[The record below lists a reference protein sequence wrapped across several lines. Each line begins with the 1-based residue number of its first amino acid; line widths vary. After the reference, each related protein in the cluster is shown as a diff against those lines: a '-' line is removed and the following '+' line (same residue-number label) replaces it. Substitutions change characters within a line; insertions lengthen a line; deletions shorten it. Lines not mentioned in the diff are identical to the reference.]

1 MNKAILIG
9 RLTRDPELRYTSSN
23 RAVCQF
29 TVAIDRPFTNQASGQ
44 READFINVVA
54 WDKTGENIGKYMTKG
69 RLIAVEGR
77 IQTRNYE
84 NSEGRRVYVTEVV
97 ASNVQF
103 LESRNAANNNNSIN
117 QMPEPPVE
125 RDSYDFGNNNNQS
138 DAKTPYDFSDETK
151 ETNENTMDME
161 KDPFASFGEQVE
173 ISDNDLPF

>member
-54 WDKTGENIGKYMTKG
+54 WDKTGENVGKYMTKG

-77 IQTRNYE
+77 IQTRNYD
-84 NSEGRRVYVTEVV
+84 NNEGRKVYVTEVV

-103 LESRNAANNNNSIN
+103 LESRNATTNNAGFDS
-117 QMPEPPVE
+117 MPEPPVE
-125 RDSYDFGNNNNQS
+125 KS
-138 DAKTPYDFSDETK
+138 PYDFAEDNSGSNTTTSSNETMNV
-151 ETNENTMDME
+151 EDE

>member
-29 TVAIDRPFTNQASGQ
+29 TIAIDRPFTNQATGN

-54 WDKTGENIGKYMTKG
+54 WDKTGENVGKYMTKG

-77 IQTRNYE
+77 IQTRNYD
-84 NSEGRRVYVTEVV
+84 NNEGRKVYVTEVI
-97 ASNVQF
+97 ANNVQF
-103 LESRNAANNNNSIN
+103 LESRNASQSTGNNGFNS
-117 QMPEPPVE
+117 MPEPPVE
-125 RDSYDFGNNNNQS
+125 
-138 DAKTPYDFSDETK
+138 KTPYDFIEETPSS
-151 ETNENTMDME
+151 TSTAQPTMNLEDE
-161 KDPFASFGEQVE
+161 KDPFASFGEQIE

>member
-29 TVAIDRPFTNQASGQ
+29 TVAIDRPFTNQATGQ

-54 WDKTGENIGKYMTKG
+54 WDKTGENVGKYMTKG

-77 IQTRNYE
+77 IQTRNYD
-84 NSEGRRVYVTEVV
+84 NNEGRKVYVTEVI

-103 LESRNAANNNNSIN
+103 LESRNTQTNNSSFN
-117 QMPEPPVE
+117 AMPEPPME
-125 RDSYDFGNNNNQS
+125 
-138 DAKTPYDFSDETK
+138 KTPYDFAN
-151 ETNENTMDME
+151 NEQQEISPQETMDTE
-161 KDPFASFGEQVE
+161 KDPFESFGEQIE

>member
-29 TVAIDRPFTNQASGQ
+29 TIAIDRPFANQATCN
-44 READFINVVA
+44 READFINIVA
-54 WDKTGENIGKYMTKG
+54 WDRTGENVGKFMTKG

-77 IQTRNYE
+77 IQTRNYD
-84 NSEGRRVYVTEVV
+84 NNEGRKVYVTEVI

-103 LESRNAANNNNSIN
+103 LESRNTSAPAGNNGFSS
-117 QMPEPPVE
+117 MPEPPVE
-125 RDSYDFGNNNNQS
+125 R
-138 DAKTPYDFSDETK
+138 TPYDFAEEVPSSQPQP
-151 ETNENTMDME
+151 TMNIEDE
-161 KDPFASFGEQVE
+161 KDPFAAFGESVE

>member
-29 TVAIDRPFTNQASGQ
+29 TVAIDRPFTNQSTGQ

-54 WDKTGENIGKYMTKG
+54 WDKTGENVGKYMSKG

-77 IQTRNYE
+77 IQTRNYD
-84 NSEGRRVYVTEVV
+84 NNEGKKVYVTEVI

-103 LESRNAANNNNSIN
+103 LESRNATQNTSSFND
-117 QMPEPPVE
+117 MPEPPME
-125 RDSYDFGNNNNQS
+125 
-138 DAKTPYDFSDETK
+138 KTPYDFADNSNN
-151 ETNENTMDME
+151 NEDSTPDTMNTD
-161 KDPFASFGEQVE
+161 KDPFESFGEQIE

>member
-29 TVAIDRPFTNQASGQ
+29 TVAIDRPFTNQSTGN

-54 WDKTGENIGKYMTKG
+54 WDKTGENVGKYMTKG

-77 IQTRNYE
+77 IQTRNYD
-84 NSEGRRVYVTEVV
+84 NNEGRKVYVTEVI
-97 ASNVQF
+97 ANNVQF
-103 LESRNAANNNNSIN
+103 LESRNATPQTTGNGFDT
-117 QMPEPPVE
+117 MPEPPVE
-125 RDSYDFGNNNNQS
+125 R
-138 DAKTPYDFSDETK
+138 TPYDFADNAPSSQPQQPVSQP
-151 ETNENTMDME
+151 TMNIEDE
-161 KDPFASFGEQVE
+161 KDPFAAFGEQVE

>member
-29 TVAIDRPFTNQASGQ
+29 TVAIDRPYTNQASGQ

-54 WDKTGENIGKYMTKG
+54 WDKTGENVGKYMTKG

-84 NSEGRRVYVTEVV
+84 NNEGRKVYVTEVL

-103 LESRNAANNNNSIN
+103 LESRNAATSNNGFNN
-117 QMPEPPVE
+117 MPEPPVE
-125 RDSYDFGNNNNQS
+125 
-138 DAKTPYDFSDETK
+138 KTPYDFAGEP
-151 ETNENTMDME
+151 TNDSSTSTSSIPSMNVEDE
-161 KDPFASFGEQVE
+161 KDPFAAFGEQVE

>member
-54 WDKTGENIGKYMTKG
+54 WDKTGENVGKYMSKG

-84 NSEGRRVYVTEVV
+84 NNEGRRVYVTEVI
-97 ASNVQF
+97 ANNVQF
-103 LESRNAANNNNSIN
+103 LESRNAQNNDNNSFN
-117 QMPEPPVE
+117 AMSEPPVE
-125 RDSYDFGNNNNQS
+125 
-138 DAKTPYDFSDETK
+138 KTPYDFADDSSNNSTSAK
-151 ETNENTMDME
+151 EDTMDAS

>member
-29 TVAIDRPFTNQASGQ
+29 SVAVDRPFTNQATGQ
-44 READFINVVA
+44 READFINVVV
-54 WDKTGENIGKYMTKG
+54 WDKTAENVGKYMTKG

-77 IQTRNYE
+77 IQTRNYD
-84 NSEGRRVYVTEVV
+84 NNEGKKVYVTEVV

-103 LESRNAANNNNSIN
+103 LESKNATSNGNSFN
-117 QMPEPPVE
+117 SMPEPPME
-125 RDSYDFGNNNNQS
+125 RSLYDFGN
-138 DAKTPYDFSDETK
+138 
-151 ETNENTMDME
+151 ENTSAPAAASNTMNIEED
-161 KDPFASFGEQVE
+161 DPFAAFGEQEE

>member
-29 TVAIDRPFTNQASGQ
+29 SIAIDRPFTNQSTGQ
-44 READFINVVA
+44 READFINIVA
-54 WDKTGENIGKYMTKG
+54 WDKTAENIGKFMTKG

-77 IQTRNYE
+77 IQTRNYD
-84 NSEGRRVYVTEVV
+84 NNEGKKVYVTEVI

-103 LESRNAANNNNSIN
+103 LESRNAATNGNGFNS
-117 QMPEPPVE
+117 MPEPPME
-125 RDSYDFGNNNNQS
+125 KSPYDFGGE
-138 DAKTPYDFSDETK
+138 TPSASSS
-151 ETNENTMDME
+151 NTMNIE
-161 KDPFASFGEQVE
+161 ENDPFASFGEQIE

>member
-29 TVAIDRPFTNQASGQ
+29 TIAIDRPFTNQASGQ

-54 WDKTGENIGKYMTKG
+54 WDKTGENVGKYMTKG

-77 IQTRNYE
+77 IQTRNYD
-84 NSEGRRVYVTEVV
+84 NNEGRKVYVTEVI

-103 LESRNAANNNNSIN
+103 LESRNAQTNNNSFN
-117 QMPEPPVE
+117 SMPEPPME
-125 RDSYDFGNNNNQS
+125 
-138 DAKTPYDFSDETK
+138 KTPYDFANNNVDSNTPAPSSAQ
-151 ETNENTMDME
+151 TTMDTE
-161 KDPFASFGEQVE
+161 KDPFEAFGEQVE

>member
-54 WDKTGENIGKYMTKG
+54 WDKTGENVGKYMTKG

-77 IQTRNYE
+77 IQTRNYD
-84 NSEGRRVYVTEVV
+84 NNEGRKVYVTEVI
-97 ASNVQF
+97 ANNVQF
-103 LESRNAANNNNSIN
+103 LESRNATTTNNNFES
-117 QMPEPPVE
+117 MPEPPQE
-125 RDSYDFGNNNNQS
+125 
-138 DAKTPYDFSDETK
+138 KTPYDFAGETS
-151 ETNENTMDME
+151 NENTTPTMNVEDD
-161 KDPFASFGEQVE
+161 KDPFASFGEQIE

>member
-77 IQTRNYE
+77 IQTRNYD
-84 NSEGRRVYVTEVV
+84 NNEGRKVYVTEVI
-97 ASNVQF
+97 ANNVQF
-103 LESRNAANNNNSIN
+103 LESRNATSNNSNIDS
-117 QMPEPPVE
+117 MPEPPME
-125 RDSYDFGNNNNQS
+125 R
-138 DAKTPYDFSDETK
+138 TPYDFGDNNTID
-151 ETNENTMDME
+151 TPNTTPTMDMNDE
-161 KDPFASFGEQVE
+161 KDPFESFGEQVE

>member
-44 READFINVVA
+44 REAEFINVVA

-84 NSEGRRVYVTEVV
+84 NNEGRRVYVTEVI

-103 LESRNAANNNNSIN
+103 LESKNATSNNNGFDSI
-117 QMPEPPVE
+117 PEPPQE
-125 RDSYDFGNNNNQS
+125 R
-138 DAKTPYDFSDETK
+138 TPYDFGGETTT
-151 ETNENTMDME
+151 ETNETVTPTMNIEDE

>member
-54 WDKTGENIGKYMTKG
+54 WDRTGENVGKFMTKG

-77 IQTRNYE
+77 IQTRNYD
-84 NSEGRRVYVTEVV
+84 NNEGRKVYVTEVV

-103 LESRNAANNNNSIN
+103 LESRNATTNNNNIDSL
-117 QMPEPPVE
+117 PEPPQE
-125 RDSYDFGNNNNQS
+125 
-138 DAKTPYDFSDETK
+138 KTPYDFAGEAS
-151 ETNENTMDME
+151 NENTTPTMNVEDE
-161 KDPFASFGEQVE
+161 KDPFASFGEQIE

>member
-54 WDKTGENIGKYMTKG
+54 WDRTGENVGKYMTKG

-77 IQTRNYE
+77 IQTRNYD
-84 NSEGRRVYVTEVV
+84 NNEGRKVYVTEVI

-103 LESRNAANNNNSIN
+103 LESRNGATNNNGFDS
-117 QMPEPPVE
+117 MPEPPQE
-125 RDSYDFGNNNNQS
+125 R
-138 DAKTPYDFSDETK
+138 TPYDFAEEQPSPEK
-151 ETNENTMDME
+151 ETPKENTTIDIE
-161 KDPFASFGEQVE
+161 DDKDPFASFGEQVE

>member
-29 TVAIDRPFTNQASGQ
+29 TIAIDRPFTNQATGN

-54 WDKTGENIGKYMTKG
+54 WDKTGENVGKYMTKG

-77 IQTRNYE
+77 IQTRNYD
-84 NSEGRRVYVTEVV
+84 NNEGRKVYVTEVI

-103 LESRNAANNNNSIN
+103 LESRNTSVPAGNNGFNS
-117 QMPEPPVE
+117 MPEPPVE
-125 RDSYDFGNNNNQS
+125 R
-138 DAKTPYDFSDETK
+138 TPYDFADSAPSSAPSTP
-151 ETNENTMDME
+151 TMNIEDE
-161 KDPFASFGEQVE
+161 KDPFAAFGESVE

>member
-54 WDKTGENIGKYMTKG
+54 WDKTGENVGKYMTKG

-77 IQTRNYE
+77 IQTRNYD
-84 NSEGRRVYVTEVV
+84 NNEGRKVYVTEVV

-103 LESRNAANNNNSIN
+103 LESRNATQATNNAFNS
-117 QMPEPPVE
+117 MPEPPIE
-125 RDSYDFGNNNNQS
+125 
-138 DAKTPYDFSDETK
+138 KTPYDFVDDNQSEK
-151 ETNENTMDME
+151 NSSSVETMDTE
-161 KDPFASFGEQVE
+161 KDPFATFGEQVE

>member
-29 TVAIDRPFTNQASGQ
+29 TVAIDRPFTNQSSGQ

-54 WDKTGENIGKYMTKG
+54 WDKTGENIGKYMSKG

-77 IQTRNYE
+77 IQTRNYD
-84 NSEGRRVYVTEVV
+84 NNEGKKVYVTEVI

-103 LESRNAANNNNSIN
+103 LESRNAANNSSNGFDS
-117 QMPEPPVE
+117 MPEPPVE
-125 RDSYDFGNNNNQS
+125 
-138 DAKTPYDFSDETK
+138 KTPYDFGDDK
-151 ETNENTMDME
+151 EQSQTPTMDVNDE

>member
-23 RAVCQF
+23 RPVCQF
-29 TVAIDRPFTNQASGQ
+29 TIAIDRPFTNQASGQ

-54 WDKTGENIGKYMTKG
+54 WDRTGENVGKFMTKG

-77 IQTRNYE
+77 IQTRNYD
-84 NSEGRRVYVTEVV
+84 NNEGRKVYVTEVV

-103 LESRNAANNNNSIN
+103 LESRNATPSGNNGFAS
-117 QMPEPPVE
+117 MPEPPVE
-125 RDSYDFGNNNNQS
+125 R
-138 DAKTPYDFSDETK
+138 TPYDFAEPEPSSQSSSASTVP
-151 ETNENTMDME
+151 TMNIEDE
-161 KDPFASFGEQVE
+161 KDPFAAFGEQIE